1 MTPSDFD
8 FISFTEEQ
16 LASDDYGCSSWAVFQ
31 DIAHFLS
38 LNQIKLENTNDE

>member
-1 MTPSDFD
+1 MTSPDFD
-8 FISFTEEQ
+8 LISFTEEQ
-16 LASDDYGCSSWAVFQ
+16 LASEDYGCSSWAVFQ